1 MAMTA
6 DCKSVTRA
14 VNTGGS
20 IPPPTTTRDVGLAA
34 GLQPSKLARSVQPR
48 YVAPFHAGIAQLVE
62 RRPEEPSV
70 SGSSPFAS
78 TRISGEVE
86 RNWCRTRL
94 EPGES
99 RKGRAG
105 SIPALSAISASSSSM
120 EESDSP
126 AGSAGA
132 VSGSGH
138 CAGRCSKGLVDD
150 DLGDASA
157 ADDPTRTAVRV
168 VSPAA
173 GAISGGL
180 AELANASGWK
190 PDRPLKR
197 RRRIETC
204 TLRHLRRA
212 A

>member
-1 MAMTA
+1 MFGCNPNQSGSTPDPVSRGVCLVAMTA
-6 DCKSVTRA
+6 DCKSVTHA

-105 SIPALSAISASSSSM
+105 SIPALSAIF
-120 EESDSP
+120 
-126 AGSAGA
+126 GSALSRRVGGIGKRIRLET
-132 VSGSGH
+132 GSTPKK
-138 CAGRCSKGLVDD
+138 ATQDR
-150 DLGDASA
+150 DLHPPPSSESC
-157 ADDPTRTAVRV
+157 V
-168 VSPAA
+168 
-173 GAISGGL
+173 
-180 AELANASGWK
+180 NW
-190 PDRPLKR
+190 
-197 RRRIETC
+197 
-204 TLRHLRRA
+204 
-212 A
+212 